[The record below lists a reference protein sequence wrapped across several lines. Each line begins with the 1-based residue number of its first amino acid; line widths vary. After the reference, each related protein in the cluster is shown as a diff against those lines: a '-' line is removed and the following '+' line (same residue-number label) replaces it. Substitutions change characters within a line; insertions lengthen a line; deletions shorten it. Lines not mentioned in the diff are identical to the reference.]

1 MTRLDVSR
9 AWLFVAL
16 LFLLSGAFAQD
27 LIAVPERR
35 IVADLT
41 GTLSE
46 QEQTQLTQKLRLFES
61 RKGSQI
67 AVLIV
72 PTPQP

>member
-1 MTRLDVSR
+1 MTRLEVSR

>member
-1 MTRLDVSR
+1 MSR

-35 IVADLT
+35 IVTDLT
-41 GTLSE
+41 GTLPE

>member
-9 AWLFVAL
+9 AWLFAAL
-16 LFLLSGAFAQD
+16 FFALGGAFAQD

-35 IVADLT
+35 IVTDLS

-46 QEQTQLTQKLRLFES
+46 QQQNALTRSEERRVGKEC
-61 RKGSQI
+61 
-67 AVLIV
+67 A
-72 PTPQP
+72 

>member
-1 MTRLDVSR
+1 MSR
-9 AWLFVAL
+9 AWLFVTL

-35 IVADLT
+35 IVTDLT

>member
-27 LIAVPERR
+27 RVAVPERR
-35 IVADLT
+35 IVTDLS

-46 QEQTQLTQKLRLFES
+46 QQQNALTQKLLAFES